1 MDNISGRQLSSLQ
14 KRILPTCQAVE
25 KGNVHYWDMTTVDW
39 KFVEFISLLICS
51 KFHAEWSS
59 LCVLANVVLL
69 CYFLAIVTL
78 MQWYNPELTCISLM
92 TSDTEVEYLFRSL
105 FTVHKSSLME
115 FLSKCFALFF
125 NRSFAFLLL
134 SFENYL
140 SILDTFYK
148 SFLKYVYYK
157 IFLPV

>member
-1 MDNISGRQLSSLQ
+1 
-14 KRILPTCQAVE
+14 
-25 KGNVHYWDMTTVDW
+25 
-39 KFVEFISLLICS
+39 
-51 KFHAEWSS
+51 
-59 LCVLANVVLL
+59 
-69 CYFLAIVTL
+69 

-157 IFLPV
+157 IFLPVWCLLYYTFNGTLHRANFFLSSKANVFFFSYIDGSLIDISKTILPITESQRFSSKFSTRSFIHS